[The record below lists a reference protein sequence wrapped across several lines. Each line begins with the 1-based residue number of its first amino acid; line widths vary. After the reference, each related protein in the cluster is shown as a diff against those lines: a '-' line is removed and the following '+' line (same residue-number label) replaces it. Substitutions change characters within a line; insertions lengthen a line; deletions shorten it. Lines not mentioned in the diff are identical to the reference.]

1 MDKTGQKLEAGGLAK
16 DGDKRSR
23 AFAEDGDK
31 RKEPPAAKGARPACL
46 GYQGCVE
53 DTERLATIPVSN
65 E

>member
-1 MDKTGQKLEAGGLAK
+1 MAE

-31 RKEPPAAKGARPACL
+31 RKEPPASNDARPVCL

-53 DTERLATIPVSN
+53 DTEMLATIPISN
-65 E
+65 G